1 MSEKPCF
8 LTSHVAGPPHPV
20 MYRSCNADK
29 NWKNGKRGGGEGG
42 KKEKRGSKGKRSR
55 GGGGGGGGG
64 GEFIRVLFIL
74 VAFAFPPSVATA
86 DDDQGREGSLGPPYA
101 ATQLAPAEYGVEF
114 DDILW
119 TFFTSKRKSK
129 RADTLALF

>member
-29 NWKNGKRGGGEGG
+29 NWKNGKKGEEGG

-55 GGGGGGGGG
+55 GGGGG

-101 ATQLAPAEYGVEF
+101 ATQLAPAEYGAGF

-119 TFFTSKRKSK
+119 TFFY
-129 RADTLALF
+129 F